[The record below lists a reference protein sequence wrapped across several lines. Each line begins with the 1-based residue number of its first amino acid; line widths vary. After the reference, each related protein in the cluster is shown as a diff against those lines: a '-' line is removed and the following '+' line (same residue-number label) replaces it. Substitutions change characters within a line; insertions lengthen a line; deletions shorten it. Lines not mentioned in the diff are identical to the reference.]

1 MDDGPKFYRKEI
13 DMATD
18 TKVILSSE
26 QYLELENKKLE
37 NEFKI
42 EQMKVQSAEKIAAEN
57 NKVAAEANKV
67 GFWGNVV
74 NIAKIVLY
82 AILAVVGLLASI
94 ASKRD
99 DQAYELSDSYR
110 AKESSKWSQR
120 LFDTAMKRIENLK
133 N

>member
-1 MDDGPKFYRKEI
+1 
-13 DMATD
+13 MATD
-18 TKVILSSE
+18 TKVTLSSE